1 MKVDPAPFPEEATAA
16 GPAGAGLRVHRNGP
30 APVPAATHPWVADHG
45 GSDHGFADHPPPARS
60 SSLHRE
66 YGREASARL

>member
-30 APVPAATHPWVADHG
+30 APVPAATHPWVANHGVADHAV
-45 GSDHGFADHPPPARS
+45 ADHPPPARS
-60 SSLHRE
+60 SSLQRE